1 MQGLVKLLLFC
12 ALILAPSRAAVA
24 QTQQDLSS
32 RGQYIFTAVQGCACH
47 TPRNPDGNNN
57 ANLFMAGAPPNPPAV
72 GNPPTI
78 GWTTK
83 TWKKLYARNITPDSE
98 TGIGKW
104 TEAEFIAAMKTGR
117 TLEGRI
123 LDPVMPWD
131 RFQAITDT
139 DLRAIWAYIRT
150 LKPIRNKPP
159 ENVPAESS
167 PGEKK

>member
-1 MQGLVKLLLFC
+1 VLAKLSLFFTLGLIFS
-12 ALILAPSRAAVA
+12 PSRSAAA
-24 QTQQDLSS
+24 ETERDLVS

-47 TPRNPDGNNN
+47 TPRNPDGSQNT
-57 ANLFMAGAPPNPPAV
+57 ALFMAGAPPNPPAV
-72 GNPPTI
+72 GNPPTV

-83 TWKKLYARNITPDSE
+83 TWKKLYARNITPDAE

-104 TEAEFIAAMKTGR
+104 TEANFIAAMKTGR
-117 TLEGRI
+117 MPEGRI

-131 RFQAITDT
+131 RFQAITDS